1 MYHDG
6 SSGGVVRIG
15 IINEDGIERKVFFNT
30 ESGEA
35 VVAGQWEASKQLI
48 NFAPN

>member
-15 IINEDGIERKVFFNT
+15 IITEDGIERKVFFNT
-30 ESGEA
+30 QTGEPL
-35 VVAGQWEASKQLI
+35 VAGQ
-48 NFAPN
+48 